1 MTMTHLDTFGNIQST
16 HWLFHRDSS
25 HPKLKLEGCQKSWMF
40 EAKLSLSWFL
50 LEVLA
55 REKRE
60 MWLVWTLKLG
70 MSSKCTHTHTRKET
84 FWNFTLS
91 ETTTE
96 TVYQISWY
104 HSFSELEPLN
114 RISWYSDIVKD
125 LNFQSMPQ
133 TPAMNQRFASRNELL
148 VL

>member
-1 MTMTHLDTFGNIQST
+1 MKSGKTSSSQSAPKTKVVDRMLHGCTHLLKANEDDHEHLDTFGNIQST

-60 MWLVWTLKLG
+60 M
-70 MSSKCTHTHTRKET
+70 
-84 FWNFTLS
+84 
-91 ETTTE
+91 
-96 TVYQISWY
+96 
-104 HSFSELEPLN
+104 
-114 RISWYSDIVKD
+114 
-125 LNFQSMPQ
+125 
-133 TPAMNQRFASRNELL
+133 
-148 VL
+148 